1 MQNCGILQTV
11 WQQLLAVSGG
21 EFHVKT
27 SKRCKIC
34 MAETVVKFPKKFLQR
49 SVDFQN
55 LNMYQAG
62 HSNYGSKHFL
72 FPITHQNSYGS

>member
-27 SKRCKIC
+27 GKRCKLC
-34 MAETVVKFPKKFLQR
+34 MAETVVKFPKYEVSSKISTLSKFK
-49 SVDFQN
+49 
-55 LNMYQAG
+55 YQAG
-62 HSNYGSKHFL
+62 HSNHLQNFWLTSKEK
-72 FPITHQNSYGS
+72 QNLR